1 MDFLKSVAKH
11 YVRRLS
17 QGEWAKTVFVFPNH
31 RSGVFFSD
39 AVSGQMAV
47 LRRAGRPHVVFGL
60 NVTTLGDLVA
70 KGGGLRIADQVT
82 LRCELYDAYRHID
95 TSEGAMRF
103 ETFYSWAGT
112 IVKDFD
118 DIDKSL
124 ASPMNVYRNVREW
137 QELSDD
143 LGHLS
148 DNQREA
154 IERYW
159 KIVFTEEETAFG
171 EKRMVH
177 KRFVDAYGRMEA
189 LYAAFRKQLEE
200 KRLAYPGMLYRRAA
214 EGDTRWD
221 DDGRR
226 YVFIGFCLL
235 TNAEQAIMRRLQKAG
250 RAEFFWDYEPWMLEP
265 SAAKDVHSAGFA
277 VAQWVEKFP
286 APHGYVPPRATPR
299 YAQEVRLLKT
309 TYSQSQASVVAAT
322 VLRGFTDKDATAAER
337 RARAAEDHKRSVIVI
352 TDEQMLLPVLS
363 VIPSDVVRS
372 LNVTMG
378 YSLRYSNVSGL
389 VHLMADLQSG
399 MNQRRSRTGEPAFN
413 SQVALSALRHPYV
426 VAIDG
431 LEPTRDAARSLIDNN
446 VSFVT
451 PAELGDL
458 ALTRRILR
466 HVEPAEVA
474 DYATGVLEAV
484 LSHFAHE
491 QGAVMDRETI
501 WEALKV
507 ARRMPSVVGIVMD
520 DISNPRLMMHILCS
534 MIDQQ
539 KVDFQGMPLGGLQ
552 LMGILETRAV
562 DFDNVIILDM
572 VDGNWPRTTTGT
584 ETMIPMTIRRNNGM
598 LTTEEVDST
607 YNYYFYRLKSR
618 AKRLTILQPT
628 EGSQSRPTEQSRYV
642 MQMRMLD
649 RLEIEEI
656 STQRSIRL
664 RQPEAIAVD
673 KGTVRDMMRGCT
685 TISPTSL
692 SKYIECGLR
701 FFFSDIARIDVDE
714 EITDEADNRHLG
726 IIYHHVMERLYTA
739 AGQTTAGKLLS
750 EEFLRQAAADKK
762 GLSSL
767 IMEGFRLAMRNDQLK
782 TEDDLNGRN
791 IVTFSVILRLVT
803 QTLASEKPGTTVE
816 ATEENVQMPFRLD
829 DGRVITLKGII
840 DRQHQEPDGEG
851 QLFVTDYKTGA
862 VGKDGKLSIANLD
875 ELFVPKKHK
884 EVKAA
889 TQVMTYCHILRH
901 GGHPNGGK
909 EKRDMVPYVLSAVG
923 LHKKDHGMANRTV
936 AIGDTK
942 NKHRLV
948 YSGETADE
956 FDRLL
961 SATINEIFDE
971 SVPFQQTENSDSCKN
986 CDYRHI
992 CKR

>member
-47 LRRAGRPHVVFGL
+47 LRRAGRPHVAFGL

-95 TSEGAMRF
+95 TPEGAMRF

-221 DDGRR
+221 DDGCR

-299 YAQEVRLLKT
+299 DAQEVRLLKT

-413 SQVALSALRHPYV
+413 SQVALSVLRHPYV
-426 VAIDG
+426 AAIDG
-431 LEPTRDAARSLIDNN
+431 LEPTRDAARHLIDNN

-474 DYATGVLEAV
+474 DYATDVLEAV

-628 EGSQSRPTEQSRYV
+628 EGPQSRPTEQSRYV

-664 RQPEAIAVD
+664 RQPETIAVD

-701 FFFSDIARIDVDE
+701 FFFSDVARIDVDE

-739 AGQTTAGKLLS
+739 AGQTAAGKLLN

-829 DGRVITLKGII
+829 DGREITLKGII

-971 SVPFQQTENSDSCKN
+971 SVPFQQTENSNSCEN

>member
-11 YVRRLS
+11 YVRHLP
-17 QGEWAKTVFVFPNH
+17 QDEWDKTVFVFPNH
-31 RSGVFFSD
+31 RSGVFFAD

-47 LRRAGRPHVVFGL
+47 LRRAGRPHVIFGL

-82 LRCELYDAYRHID
+82 LRCELYDAYKQID
-95 TSEGAMRF
+95 DQGVGMRF

-159 KIVFTEEETAFG
+159 KIVFTEEETALG
-171 EKRMVH
+171 DKRMVH

-189 LYAAFRKQLEE
+189 LYSAFRKQLEA
-200 KRLAYPGMLYRRAA
+200 KRLAYPGMLYRKAA

-221 DDGRR
+221 DDSRR

-265 SAAKDVHSAGFA
+265 SVAKDIHSAGYA
-277 VAQWVEKFP
+277 VAQWVGKFP
-286 APHGYVPPRATPR
+286 APDGYAPPRATPR
-299 YAQEVRLLKT
+299 DAQEVRLLKT

-322 VLRGFTDKDATAAER
+322 VLQSFTDKDATTKER

-378 YSLRYSNVSGL
+378 YSLRYSNISGL
-389 VHLMADLQSG
+389 ARLMADLQGG
-399 MNQRRSRTGEPAFN
+399 MNQRKRGVGETAFS
-413 SQVALSALRHPYV
+413 SQVVLSVLRHPYV
-426 VAIDG
+426 AAVDG
-431 LEPTRDAARSLIDNN
+431 LEPTRAAARRLIDNN
-446 VSFVT
+446 VSFAT

-466 HVEPAEVA
+466 RVEPAEVA
-474 DYATGVLEAV
+474 DYATGVFESI
-484 LSHFAHE
+484 LSHFARE

-507 ARRMPSVVGIVMD
+507 ARRMPSVVGMVVD
-520 DISNPRLMMHILCS
+520 DISNPRLLMHILCS

-572 VDGNWPRTTTGT
+572 VDGNWPRTATGT

-598 LTTEEVDST
+598 LTSEEIDST

-618 AKRLTILQPT
+618 AKKLTILQPS
-628 EGSQSRPTEQSRYV
+628 ESPMSKPTEQSRYV
-642 MQMRMLD
+642 MQMQMVD
-649 RLEIEEI
+649 GQKIEEI
-656 STQRSIRL
+656 STQRNIRL
-664 RQPEAIAVD
+664 RQTEAIEVD
-673 KGTVRDMMRGCT
+673 KSQVGDMMRRCT
-685 TISPTSL
+685 RISPTSL
-692 SKYIECGLR
+692 SEYIDCGLK
-701 FFFSDIARIDVDE
+701 FFFRRVACIDVDD
-714 EITDEADNRHLG
+714 EITDEADSRELG
-726 IIYHHVMERLYTA
+726 LIYHHVMERLYSAATPTA
-739 AGQTTAGKLLS
+739 TGKLLS
-750 EEFLRQAAADKK
+750 EEFLRRAAADRR
-762 GLSSL
+762 GISNL
-767 IMEGFRLAMRNDQLK
+767 ILEGFRLTMHNDQLK

-791 IVTFSVILRLVT
+791 IVTFNVILRLVT
-803 QTLASEKPGTTVE
+803 QTLESEKPGTLVE
-816 ATEENVQMPFRLD
+816 QTEEKVQMPFRLD
-829 DGRVITLKGII
+829 DGREITLKGTI
-840 DRQHQEPDGEG
+840 DRQHMEPDGG
-851 QLFVTDYKTGA
+851 GRLFVADYKTGA
-862 VGKDGKLSIANLD
+862 AGNNGKLSITSLN
-875 ELFVPKKHK
+875 ELFAPDKHK
-884 EVKAA
+884 SVKAA

-901 GGHPNGGK
+901 GGRPDGTK
-909 EKRDMVPYVLSAVG
+909 EKREMVPYVLSVKN
-923 LHKKDHGMANRTV
+923 LHEKDHGMANRTV
-936 AIGDTK
+936 LIGDRNHK
-942 NKHRLV
+942 ERLV
-948 YSGETADE
+948 YSSETADE

-961 SATINEIFDE
+961 SAVINEIFDE
-971 SVPFQQTENSDSCKN
+971 SIPFRQTEDSNSCKI